1 MCPTDVRPDAS
12 RIEAAV
18 PSLRIGVV
26 RISDALGNRPDVNI
40 AVVNVPAFRSRG
52 RTLHGVPSVERPRT
66 KFQVFT
72 FVHPDGTEFPA
83 AVFLA
88 LRSRRATSV
97 LGRDYFVRQAAMP
110 S

>member
-52 RTLHGVPSVERPRT
+52 HTLHQSALCSGR
-66 KFQVFT
+66 Q
-72 FVHPDGTEFPA
+72 FVLQQIAP
-83 AVFLA
+83 
-88 LRSRRATSV
+88 
-97 LGRDYFVRQAAMP
+97 
-110 S
+110 